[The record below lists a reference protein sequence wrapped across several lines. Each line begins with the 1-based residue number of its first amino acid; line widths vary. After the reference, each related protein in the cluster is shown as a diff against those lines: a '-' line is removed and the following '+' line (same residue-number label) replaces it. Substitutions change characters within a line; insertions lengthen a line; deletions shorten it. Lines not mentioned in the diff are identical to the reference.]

1 MRGHL
6 GWILTKLYRGDWQK
20 MDESIKNILRVG
32 LYQLKFSDRL
42 PVFAVV
48 DEAVKTAKL
57 ICPAGSGLVNAIL
70 RNYLRKADSIAFP
83 SKEKNPAEYIA
94 AVYSHPLWLVKY
106 WIKLFGPKETEAL
119 CAANNEMPPL
129 TLRVN
134 TIKTSR
140 NELSEKL
147 VSAGFDVATTK
158 FSPDGLIINTA
169 AQPIQKTNFFVDGYL
184 RLQDEASQLI
194 SWLVNPQSGE
204 TILDVCAGTGGK
216 TTHLAAIQ
224 KNNGKIIAT
233 DNDASKLEEL
243 KKDAARLGISII
255 ETQLVDLTLE
265 LPEALKEKFDHVLV
279 DAPCSGLGTLRRN
292 PEIKWRTTPADIKS
306 FASNQATI
314 LQTASLA
321 VKKGGRLIYST
332 CSLAPEE
339 NENIINNFL
348 QKNPDFAPSL
358 PPQSIHAGFIDNS
371 GFFRSYPHLHNMD
384 GFFGAIL
391 TRRSFD

>member
-1 MRGHL
+1 
-6 GWILTKLYRGDWQK
+6 
-20 MDESIKNILRVG
+20 
-32 LYQLKFSDRL
+32 L

-57 ICPAGSGLVNAIL
+57 MCPAGSGLVNAVL

-83 SKEKNPAEYIA
+83 VRGKNPAEYIA
-94 AVYSHPLWLVKY
+94 AFHSHPLWLVKY
-106 WIKLFGPKETEAL
+106 WSKLFGPKDTEAL

-140 NELSEKL
+140 KDLLEKL
-147 VSAGFDVATTK
+147 VAAGFDVAATK
-158 FSPDGLIINTA
+158 FSPDGLNIENSSM
-169 AQPIQKTNFFVDGYL
+169 PIQKTNYFAEGL
-184 RLQDEASQLI
+184 IRLQDEGSQLI
-194 SWLVNPQSGE
+194 SCLVNPQSGE

-216 TTHLAAIQ
+216 TTHLAALQ
-224 KNNGKIIAT
+224 KNNGEIVAT

-255 ETQLVDLTLE
+255 ETQLVDLTRG
-265 LPEALKEKFDHVLV
+265 LPESLKEKFDCVLV

-292 PEIKWRTTPADIKS
+292 PEIKWRTTPADIKR
-306 FASNQATI
+306 FASNQAAI
-314 LQTASLA
+314 LQPASLA
-321 VKKGGRLIYST
+321 VKKGGRLIYCT

-339 NENIINNFL
+339 NENVINNFL
-348 QKNPDFAPSL
+348 QKNPDFTPSL
-358 PPQSIHAGFIDNS
+358 SPSSIPAGFIDKF
-371 GFFRSYPHLHNMD
+371 GFFRSYPLLHNMD

-391 TRRSFD
+391 KKR